1 MQISL
6 LSGSKS
12 ECFLNSKSLHTA
24 LNIYV
29 GNLKQTILVCWTSQ
43 TLLYLICKDG
53 CVVVFSRSSWW
64 PEIPVSGSSFT
75 SQSNRL
81 WMTPVLHN
89 CYRASVRTYQHRSDG
104 DRPDFR
110 RRRWR
115 PTCFSSPIYCFFVW
129 WLFLYFLESFL
140 VTWSISV
147 SLGVLFR
154 RACQIRHMAYGSAD
168 GMTAFRPVCILYFLW
183 TTHSAWRTL
192 FVIYQMSSLSPWQP
206 CPPEALFIIQREVR
220 VILILDPKFSS
231 KFKLYRVSLLF
242 PLIFWL
248 SLVNCAVYAFF
259 AISNRRT
266 QARIKYVNFLIP

>member
-1 MQISL
+1 MVDLAPLRFRRWSTKNTRL
-6 LSGSKS
+6 GPFWFRKCKSHFSAGPKS
-12 ECFLNSKSLHTA
+12 ECCLNSKSLHTA

-53 CVVVFSRSSWW
+53 CVTVVVFSRSSWW
-64 PEIPVSGSSFT
+64 PEIPVSGPSFT

-115 PTCFSSPIYCFFVW
+115 PTCFSSPIYLLLLCMVIISILLGNLLGHLVNIGQSWCTFP
-129 WLFLYFLESFL
+129 ESMSDPTHGL
-140 VTWSISV
+140 WECSRYDCLQTG
-147 SLGVLFR
+147 L
-154 RACQIRHMAYGSAD
+154 H
-168 GMTAFRPVCILYFLW
+168 PVFLW

-192 FVIYQMSSLSPWQP
+192 W
-206 CPPEALFIIQREVR
+206 
-220 VILILDPKFSS
+220 
-231 KFKLYRVSLLF
+231 
-242 PLIFWL
+242 
-248 SLVNCAVYAFF
+248 N
-259 AISNRRT
+259 
-266 QARIKYVNFLIP
+266 